1 MKITAITLSI
11 EKIPLRT
18 PFITALRHVEDVENV
33 RIAIHTDTPNIGY
46 GAAPATKAI
55 TGEDLQSITRSIK
68 KVIAP
73 KLVGETFELPKL
85 LKTLHACCEGNSS
98 AKAAVD
104 MALYD
109 LASIANDSTLV
120 AFLGGEPKSLRTAVT
135 ISLKT
140 PQEMA
145 RDAKEAF
152 GRGFDILKVKVGG
165 RDGLDTERI
174 EAVRGAVPEARLLID
189 ANQAWSVYESL
200 EIIKAISPLE
210 IELIEQP
217 VDGHDLDGLKRITQQ
232 STIPILADEAVFTL
246 EDAKK
251 VIENKAADLINIKLM
266 KCGGISKAIEII
278 EYCRGE
284 GVKCMMGSMLE
295 GPTSIALTA
304 QLVMAYADAI
314 SHIDLDSP
322 LLYKRIPT
330 GTGLQ
335 FFNNTIELEKEDF
348 YMLYMLECADGTL
361 YTGIAKELEKRL
373 DEHNNSPKGAK
384 YTKARRPVALVYKEK
399 HRSKSSALKRELEI
413 KKMTR
418 SQKEQLISLQYQVT
432 SYVGFMHLWKNL

>member
-1 MKITAITLSI
+1 MIITHITLEI

-18 PFITALRHVEDVENV
+18 PFITALRRVDDVENI

-55 TGEDLQSITRSIK
+55 TGEGLKTIAHTIK
-68 KVIAP
+68 KSIAP
-73 KLVGETFELPKL
+73 KLVGETFELTGLLKL
-85 LKTLHACCEGNSS
+85 LHTCCKGNSS

-109 LASIANDSTLV
+109 LAAVSDNSSLV
-120 AFLGGEPKSLRTAVT
+120 AFLGASPKPLQSAVT
-135 ISLKT
+135 ISLKS

-145 RDAKEAF
+145 DDAREAY

-165 RDGLDTERI
+165 RDGLDIARI
-174 EAVRGAVPEARLLID
+174 ETVREAVPEARLLID
-189 ANQAWSVYESL
+189 ANQAWDVDESL
-200 EIIKAISPLE
+200 HIIKAIAPLN

-217 VDGHDLDGLKRITQQ
+217 VVGSDIEGLRQITEK
-232 STIPILADEAVFTL
+232 SPIAILADEAVFTL

-251 VIENKAADLINIKLM
+251 VVENRAADLINIKLM
-266 KCGGISKAIEII
+266 KCGGISRAIEII
-278 EYCRGE
+278 EYCRKN

-304 QLVMAYADAI
+304 QLVMAYSDAF

-322 LLYKRIPT
+322 LLYKKIPT

-335 FFNNTIELEKEDF
+335 FFNNTITLEEDDI
-348 YMLYMLECADGTL
+348 YSLYILQCSDNSF
-361 YTGIAKELEKRL
+361 YTGIAKELDKRL

-384 YTKARRPVALVYKEK
+384 YTKARRPVKVVYEEK

-413 KKMTR
+413 KKMSR
-418 SQKEQLISLQYQVT
+418 SQKERLISLQQR
-432 SYVGFMHLWKNL
+432 